1 MKYIVMQDKASGRA
15 VHYAYV
21 VIILH
26 VSEGHLYE
34 LIITK
39 ANRGHARSVDH
50 VLVGKQRIVAYDV
63 DLVAFGA
70 MYNVVNGYIAVK

>member
-1 MKYIVMQDKASGRA
+1 
-15 VHYAYV
+15 
-21 VIILH
+21 
-26 VSEGHLYE
+26 LYE